1 MNPFIYQEDYPVVQT
16 KEGALRGYE
25 WKGTCIFKGIPY
37 AHAQRFRKPERV
49 KPWDG
54 VKDVQSYG
62 YVSPLL
68 HPEQPGGNGEM
79 MVPHMYWPEKED
91 CQNLNIWTPS
101 IRDGRK
107 RPVMVWLH
115 GGGFSAGS
123 SIEQL
128 AYDGEN
134 LSRAGDVVVVSV
146 NHRLNVLGYLDL
158 SPFGEKYRDSAN
170 AGNLDLIAALEWIR
184 DNIEG
189 FGGDPE
195 NVTLFGQSGGGVK
208 VWSLLQMPEADGL
221 FHKGII
227 ESGVV
232 DPDLLGDAEDGNG
245 REIVKAMLA
254 ELGLEEKDV
263 DQLETLPYD
272 QLAQAYENAAPKV
285 AQKGEY
291 VGNHPHKNQSYFG
304 DAIKHGFR
312 EETKKIPL
320 LIGTVLGEFDF
331 GPAISGKYEF
341 TRKEVEEKVRDV
353 LGEEG
358 IELIDEFLKIYPDK
372 APMDL
377 LSVDTIFREPTIR
390 FIKERVKCPDSK
402 IYSFQF
408 TYEFPMFDGKIAW
421 HCSEIPFAFH
431 NIDKVPVCNCGEET
445 NRLQEQICQAWVS
458 FARTGKPEISGIEWP
473 ACADGD
479 EAVMMLDKECRI
491 RHNPDHELVNR
502 LKKLQTAE
510 HSVENVQH

>member
-1 MNPFIYQEDYPVVQT
+1 M
-16 KEGALRGYE
+16 
-25 WKGTCIFKGIPY
+25 
-37 AHAQRFRKPERV
+37 
-49 KPWDG
+49 
-54 VKDVQSYG
+54 
-62 YVSPLL
+62 
-68 HPEQPGGNGEM
+68 
-79 MVPHMYWPEKED
+79 
-91 CQNLNIWTPS
+91 
-101 IRDGRK
+101 
-107 RPVMVWLH
+107 
-115 GGGFSAGS
+115 
-123 SIEQL
+123 
-128 AYDGEN
+128 
-134 LSRAGDVVVVSV
+134 
-146 NHRLNVLGYLDL
+146 
-158 SPFGEKYRDSAN
+158 
-170 AGNLDLIAALEWIR
+170 
-184 DNIEG
+184 
-189 FGGDPE
+189 
-195 NVTLFGQSGGGVK
+195 
-208 VWSLLQMPEADGL
+208 
-221 FHKGII
+221 
-227 ESGVV
+227 
-232 DPDLLGDAEDGNG
+232 
-245 REIVKAMLA
+245 
-254 ELGLEEKDV
+254 
-263 DQLETLPYD
+263 ETLPYD

-341 TRKEVEEKVRDV
+341 TRKEVEEKVGDA

-372 APMDL
+372 APIDL

-445 NRLQEQICQAWVS
+445 NRLQEQISQAWVS

-473 ACADGD
+473 PCADGD
-479 EAVMMLDKECRI
+479 EAVMMLDKECRV
-491 RHNPDHELVNR
+491 RHNPDHKLVNR

-510 HSVENVQH
+510 RSVENVQH

>member
-134 LSRAGDVVVVSV
+134 LSRSGDVVVVSV

-263 DQLETLPYD
+263 DQLESLPYD

-291 VGNHPHKNQSYFG
+291 VGNFIKQFPADNRRMVVRHHP
-304 DAIKHGFR
+304 
-312 EETKKIPL
+312 
-320 LIGTVLGEFDF
+320 
-331 GPAISGKYEF
+331 PAFPWILPNF
-341 TRKEVEEKVRDV
+341 
-353 LGEEG
+353 
-358 IELIDEFLKIYPDK
+358 P
-372 APMDL
+372 
-377 LSVDTIFREPTIR
+377 IR
-390 FIKERVKCPDSK
+390 FIVGDAV
-402 IYSFQF
+402 I
-408 TYEFPMFDGKIAW
+408 D
-421 HCSEIPFAFH
+421 HCSCVDWIFQHLCHENSLPCWVLYPQGVFQVSQLTAACKRCLDSLHRQLLCNLALFH
-431 NIDKVPVCNCGEET
+431 AGFLP
-445 NRLQEQICQAWVS
+445 
-458 FARTGKPEISGIEWP
+458 
-473 ACADGD
+473 
-479 EAVMMLDKECRI
+479 
-491 RHNPDHELVNR
+491 
-502 LKKLQTAE
+502 
-510 HSVENVQH
+510 

>member
-1 MNPFIYQEDYPVVQT
+1 MNKFIYQKDYPVVQT

-37 AHAQRFRKPERV
+37 AHAQRFRKPERI

-79 MVPHMYWPEKED
+79 MVPHMYWSEKED

-227 ESGVV
+227 ESGVL

-245 REIVKAMLA
+245 REIIGAMLA

-320 LIGTVLGEFDF
+320 LIVICVQIAVTARAAHTLQRVDHNQSCCWMLRQKLFDLLFQAMLERVSHDRKMQRRRCVLGQV
-331 GPAISGKYEF
+331 
-341 TRKEVEEKVRDV
+341 KEPCLNTLERIFKAEIQNFA
-353 LGEEG
+353 LG
-358 IELIDEFLKIYPDK
+358 
-372 APMDL
+372 
-377 LSVDTIFREPTIR
+377 
-390 FIKERVKCPDSK
+390 C
-402 IYSFQF
+402 
-408 TYEFPMFDGKIAW
+408 
-421 HCSEIPFAFH
+421 
-431 NIDKVPVCNCGEET
+431 
-445 NRLQEQICQAWVS
+445 
-458 FARTGKPEISGIEWP
+458 
-473 ACADGD
+473 
-479 EAVMMLDKECRI
+479 
-491 RHNPDHELVNR
+491 
-502 LKKLQTAE
+502 
-510 HSVENVQH
+510 

>member
-54 VKDVQSYG
+54 VKEVQSYG

-232 DPDLLGDAEDGNG
+232 DPDLLGDEERLSKQCLQSWVWKKKMSINWKPFLTISLRRLMKMQHRRLHKKANMS
-245 REIVKAMLA
+245 EIIRTKI
-254 ELGLEEKDV
+254 
-263 DQLETLPYD
+263 
-272 QLAQAYENAAPKV
+272 KV
-285 AQKGEY
+285 ISEMRS
-291 VGNHPHKNQSYFG
+291 NM
-304 DAIKHGFR
+304 
-312 EETKKIPL
+312 
-320 LIGTVLGEFDF
+320 DF
-331 GPAISGKYEF
+331 GKK
-341 TRKEVEEKVRDV
+341 RKK
-353 LGEEG
+353 
-358 IELIDEFLKIYPDK
+358 
-372 APMDL
+372 
-377 LSVDTIFREPTIR
+377 FR
-390 FIKERVKCPDSK
+390 C
-402 IYSFQF
+402 
-408 TYEFPMFDGKIAW
+408 
-421 HCSEIPFAFH
+421 
-431 NIDKVPVCNCGEET
+431 
-445 NRLQEQICQAWVS
+445 
-458 FARTGKPEISGIEWP
+458 
-473 ACADGD
+473 
-479 EAVMMLDKECRI
+479 
-491 RHNPDHELVNR
+491 
-502 LKKLQTAE
+502 
-510 HSVENVQH
+510 

>member
-1 MNPFIYQEDYPVVQT
+1 
-16 KEGALRGYE
+16 
-25 WKGTCIFKGIPY
+25 
-37 AHAQRFRKPERV
+37 
-49 KPWDG
+49 
-54 VKDVQSYG
+54 
-62 YVSPLL
+62 
-68 HPEQPGGNGEM
+68 
-79 MVPHMYWPEKED
+79 MVPHMYWSEKED

-158 SPFGEKYRDSAN
+158 SPFGEKYQDSAN

-232 DPDLLGDAEDGNG
+232 DPDLLGDIEDGNG

-372 APMDL
+372 APIDL